1 MNTEILDYE
10 QLKVI
15 TSRTNPSATR
25 AQVIADLT
33 KMKLK
38 FKINAKGDPVS
49 SLAVY
54 NRWLGIKGNGAH
66 IEVPDSQSGFEVLS
80 NNG

>member
-1 MNTEILDYE
+1 MNPEILDYE

-15 TSRTNPSATR
+15 TSRTNTSATR

-66 IEVPDSQSGFEVLS
+66 EAPDSQSGFEVLS